1 MVGSI
6 PSNGFNVVREIE
18 RRGRRVQEKIVVET
32 MPKKCTHFVF
42 TKIRNNDKHNL
53 FFKKKRISFGDNI
66 LHTVTHS
73 THDVHMYVCGT
84 QLTVC
89 MYMYV

>member
-6 PSNGFNVVREIE
+6 PSNRFNVVGEIE

-42 TKIRNNDKHNL
+42 TEIRNNDKHNL
-53 FFKKKRISFGDNI
+53 LKKKKDLFWGQ
-66 LHTVTHS
+66 HFTHS
-73 THDVHMYVCGT
+73 DT
-84 QLTVC
+84 QYT
-89 MYMYV
+89 

>member
-6 PSNGFNVVREIE
+6 PSNRFNVVGEIE

-42 TKIRNNDKHNL
+42 SKIRNNDKHNL
-53 FFKKKRISFGDNI
+53 LKKKGALLGTTFYTQC
-66 LHTVTHS
+66 HTV
-73 THDVHMYVCGT
+73 HMMCTCMCGT

>member
-53 FFKKKRISFGDNI
+53 LKKKDLFWGQ
-66 LHTVTHS
+66 HFTHS
-73 THDVHMYVCGT
+73 DT
-84 QLTVC
+84 QYT
-89 MYMYV
+89 

>member
-32 MPKKCTHFVF
+32 MPKKCTHFVPAVRLEIKQCQPKF
-42 TKIRNNDKHNL
+42 RSEHKH
-53 FFKKKRISFGDNI
+53 
-66 LHTVTHS
+66 
-73 THDVHMYVCGT
+73 
-84 QLTVC
+84 
-89 MYMYV
+89 

>member
-6 PSNGFNVVREIE
+6 PSNRFNVVGEIE

-42 TKIRNNDKHNL
+42 SKIRNNDKHNL
-53 FFKKKRISFGDNI
+53 F
-66 LHTVTHS
+66 
-73 THDVHMYVCGT
+73 
-84 QLTVC
+84 
-89 MYMYV
+89 